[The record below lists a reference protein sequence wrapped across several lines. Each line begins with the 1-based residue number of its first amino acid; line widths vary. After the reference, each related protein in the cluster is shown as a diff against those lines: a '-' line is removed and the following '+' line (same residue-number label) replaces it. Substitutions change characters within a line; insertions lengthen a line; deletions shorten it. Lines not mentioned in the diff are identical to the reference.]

1 MESDFKARRRRFD
14 RYLARVEKGELPP
27 PVVGPRVTCPCCGY
41 PTLEER
47 RTWDICPLCN
57 WEDDG
62 QDDSEADEVWGG
74 PNRTYSLTDARR
86 NFEQNGVKYDAAEAA
101 EKAQSNERHEAEARI
116 RAAMVKVYDA
126 MLREPQHSS
135 LGAQWSEIEQLEK
148 RLYSRNARGGN
159 PKASSG
165 WGKQLLKSW
174 KDLSRK
180 RRRKP

>member
-1 MESDFKARRRRFD
+1 MESDFKARRRWFD
-14 RYLARVEKGELPP
+14 RYLARVENGELPP
-27 PVVGPRVTCPCCGY
+27 LIVGPRVTCPCCGY
-41 PTLEER
+41 PTLKKR
-47 RTWDICPLCN
+47 HTWDLCPMCD

-74 PNRTYSLTDARR
+74 PNRSYSLTDARR
-86 NFEQNGVKYDAAEAA
+86 NFELRGIMYDAAETAKRA
-101 EKAQSNERHEAEARI
+101 NANERYEVEALI

-148 RLYSRNARGGN
+148 QLYSRNTRGGN
-159 PKASSG
+159 PKD

-180 RRRKP
+180 RGRKP